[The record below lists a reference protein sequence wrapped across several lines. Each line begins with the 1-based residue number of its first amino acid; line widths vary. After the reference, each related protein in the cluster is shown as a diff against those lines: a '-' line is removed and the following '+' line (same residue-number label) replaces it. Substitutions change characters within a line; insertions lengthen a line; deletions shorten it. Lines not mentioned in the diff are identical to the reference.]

1 MCVDM
6 TQQQKQR
13 QVRFSRSD
21 DARVEA
27 QALALGMTVP
37 VWMKSVLL
45 RALDE
50 NSAAEVVRHELQ
62 AAQVRSEKQVADLK
76 AFIFEALVGLGER
89 VSQSQQEFLQE
100 LGGQLP
106 QQHSTRADVS
116 ELFPPQPNPKGNHR

>member
-1 MCVDM
+1 M
-6 TQQQKQR
+6 TQPQKQR

-50 NSAAEVVRHELQ
+50 AGAAEVVREELHT
-62 AAQVRSEKQVADLK
+62 AQGRSEKQLAELK
-76 AFIFEALVGLGER
+76 AFLFEALVGLGER
-89 VSQSQQEFLQE
+89 IKQSQEDFLQE

-106 QQHSTRADVS
+106 QQGSRKADLSEFFPTQTKGTNHS
-116 ELFPPQPNPKGNHR
+116 

>member
-1 MCVDM
+1 MSVDM
-6 TQQQKQR
+6 TQKQKQR

-21 DARVEA
+21 DARVETQA
-27 QALALGMTVP
+27 QALGMTVP

-50 NSAAEVVRHELQ
+50 NSAAEVVRDELK
-62 AAQVRSEKQVADLK
+62 AEQVRNEKQLADLK

-89 VSQSQQEFLQE
+89 VSQSQQDFLQE

-106 QQHSTRADVS
+106 QQQNTRADMS
-116 ELFPPQPNPKGNHR
+116 ELFPTYPNPKGNHQ